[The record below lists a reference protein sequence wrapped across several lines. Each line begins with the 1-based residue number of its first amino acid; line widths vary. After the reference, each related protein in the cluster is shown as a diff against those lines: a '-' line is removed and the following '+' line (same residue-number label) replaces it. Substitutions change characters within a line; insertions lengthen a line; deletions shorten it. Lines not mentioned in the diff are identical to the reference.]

1 MSLSLRQPLEPELC
15 DAVLFAAGEALYI
28 ANAFEE
34 KCKFV
39 LRIANLE
46 AFVVNKA
53 GVSLTE
59 AFASIAK
66 DKMLHSTL
74 VDLGKFPQV
83 TPDDLAALE
92 KAKDGR
98 NFIAHEGALFGM
110 VWLAPKREIEEHV
123 EKLRN
128 AVRALAEG
136 DNVVSGW
143 VYEIEEKERPP
154 VMFVSGYPDMVQ
166 SWVFN
171 HFVQS

>member
-1 MSLSLRQPLEPELC
+1 MRFCSLQGKRFISPMRLK
-15 DAVLFAAGEALYI
+15 
-28 ANAFEE
+28 E

-66 DKMLHSTL
+66 NKMLHSTL

-110 VWLAPKREIEEHV
+110 VWLARKREIEEHV

-143 VYEIEEKERPP
+143 VYEIEEKERPR
-154 VMFVSGYPDMVQ
+154 SCSSQGIQ
-166 SWVFN
+166 IWSNHGSLIILFN
-171 HFVQS
+171 PSIASPSII